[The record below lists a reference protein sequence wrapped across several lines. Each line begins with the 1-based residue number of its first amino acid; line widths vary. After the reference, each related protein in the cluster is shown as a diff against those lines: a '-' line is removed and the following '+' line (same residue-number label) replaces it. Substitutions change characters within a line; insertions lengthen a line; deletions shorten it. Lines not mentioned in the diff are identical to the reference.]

1 MREILLLQVA
11 AKNYNLEPEER
22 FGAWFQD
29 MELLNENDSY
39 SLSCQLGPQASWPA
53 EYSRPR
59 RTGHHQGQGPQAPTP
74 SPVPVANHSPIL
86 SSGDTAGTL
95 AMHRAG
101 SSHLMGR
108 GALQADS
115 WGPVKPKRAGTT
127 PPQLPDM
134 STPASS
140 HPLGRDSSYVL

>member
-29 MELLNENDSY
+29 MELLNENDS
-39 SLSCQLGPQASWPA
+39 
-53 EYSRPR
+53 
-59 RTGHHQGQGPQAPTP
+59 PQAPTP
-74 SPVPVANHSPIL
+74 SPVPVANHSRIL

-95 AMHRAG
+95 AMHRTG

-115 WGPVKPKRAGTT
+115 WGPVKPKRARTT

-140 HPLGRDSSYVL
+140 HPLGKDSSYVL